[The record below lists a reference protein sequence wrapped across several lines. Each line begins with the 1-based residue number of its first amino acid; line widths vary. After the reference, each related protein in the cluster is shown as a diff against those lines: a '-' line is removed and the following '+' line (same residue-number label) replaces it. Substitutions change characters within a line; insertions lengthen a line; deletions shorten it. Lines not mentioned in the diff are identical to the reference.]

1 MASVTWC
8 QTTGFKL
15 VFNEW
20 LSGDVLRRTGSTAV
34 LVCLTYK
41 YKQRP
46 QGQRSG
52 PCYHRCSEFYKFNL
66 LRKQFL
72 SFVSEWPEIFCLIYY
87 SENRK
92 SQYICVN
99 SLDLLP
105 LTPLTPPPWMINVW
119 VDINSRA
126 SPFWRRFLL
135 LSSHQ
140 SRADLQMI
148 FNHLHPHFVCR
159 YFTKMYVNI
168 KTMQYW
174 KTI

>member
-72 SFVSEWPEIFCLIYY
+72 SFVSEWPEIFCLNYY
-87 SENRK
+87 SANRK

-105 LTPLTPPPWMINVW
+105 PHNEWLMSGWTLT
-119 VDINSRA
+119 A
-126 SPFWRRFLL
+126 ELL
-135 LSSHQ
+135 LFEGVSFCWVHT
-140 SRADLQMI
+140 SRGLIFRWSLIIFIPILCADILQKCM
-148 FNHLHPHFVCR
+148 
-159 YFTKMYVNI
+159 
-168 KTMQYW
+168 
-174 KTI
+174 